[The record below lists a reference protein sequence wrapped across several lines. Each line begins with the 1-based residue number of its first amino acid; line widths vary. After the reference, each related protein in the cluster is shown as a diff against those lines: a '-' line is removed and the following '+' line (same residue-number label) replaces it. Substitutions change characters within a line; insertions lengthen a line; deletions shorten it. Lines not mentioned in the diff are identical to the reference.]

1 MPHGGNTQ
9 LGKCLTNAFV
19 EAAGGGG
26 GVLLLVHL
34 ELTEP

>member
-26 GVLLLVHL
+26 GGVVIG
-34 ELTEP
+34 TFGIN